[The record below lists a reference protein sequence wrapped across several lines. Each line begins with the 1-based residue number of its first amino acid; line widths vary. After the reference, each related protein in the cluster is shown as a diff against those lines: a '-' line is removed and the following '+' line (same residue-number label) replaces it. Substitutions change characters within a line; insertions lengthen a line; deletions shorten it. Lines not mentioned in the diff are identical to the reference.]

1 MKTLNVNRIRIF
13 FYLAALVFSSLA
25 GTSHALVGASPPKA
39 QFANLPLAF
48 EPSATDAGRYV
59 ARSQGY
65 ALQLSKQGAQMWLQ
79 NNPTQSAAFDQV
91 TMRFR
96 HSQSVT
102 PEPQQMLPSVSNYYH
117 GKHGPQWRRDVPNYA
132 QVKYT
137 ELYPG
142 VAAVFYGTGR
152 QLEYDF
158 QVAAGADPSAIQL
171 EFQGAKSAVLDE
183 AGALHL
189 TLKKGEIVQH
199 APVIYQIDATGKRV
213 AVEGG
218 YRLAKQTRQTSAVRV
233 SFNLGQYDRS
243 LPLVIDP
250 VLSYSSYFGGSGDEG
265 FEGGVAVDGEGNI
278 LLAGWTGSTDFPT
291 ANSVQGSFQG
301 WIDAVVVKL
310 DPTGQQIIYSTYLG
324 GKYKRVKYNRLY
336 FAVWGYDYAFGI
348 AVDTAGN
355 AYITGKT
362 SSPDFPVTPGA
373 YDTTCGTN
381 GQCDEP
387 PNANNDRTDSFVTK
401 LSPTGGLVYS
411 TFLGGN
417 NHDIADAIAVDAA
430 GNATVTGWTASTDFP
445 LVNAVQS
452 SRKGYTDA
460 FVTKLNAEGSG
471 LIFSTYLGGAL
482 YGSTTYAYYPYTYGW
497 GVTVDGNDNVY
508 VTGQTSTKDFPITP
522 GVYQPTYNNGYFDG
536 FITKFDPIGQIIY
549 STFLGGALND
559 KPESIAV
566 DAAGTVYITG
576 ETNSPNFPLVTPF
589 QSAYAGGTN
598 DGFISHLSADGS
610 QLLFSTYLGGSGN
623 DVPKGI
629 AVDAAGRAHVSG
641 YTDSTNFPV
650 YNAVQSTNA
659 GGIDAFLTKLDAS
672 GASVVYS
679 TYLGGKLGAFGTAN
693 DASYG
698 VALDS
703 TGNQAYI
710 AGSTQSNDFPLAKP
724 YQNFLNKAYGISDAF
739 VAIYTASASDGNSP
753 PPLFAADLVA
763 SLYASPD
770 PVYPGTLLTYVISV
784 MNIGNAG
791 VGNVT
796 LTDPLPVG
804 VSLYSAQASQGSCSL
819 AATITCTLG
828 TLAAGSG
835 ATVTIVVTPNAAGA
849 VSNTVSVSPVA
860 SDPTPAN
867 NSATVAT
874 TVTIPVVY
882 ALNISKAGT
891 GSGTVSSF
899 PSGVNCGADCTEPYN
914 NGTVV
919 TLTAIAT
926 SGSAFAGWSGD
937 ADCGDG
943 SVTMSGNRNC
953 TATFVTIPVYALNIS
968 KAGTGSGTVSSSPSG
983 VNCGADCTEPY
994 NDGTVV
1000 TLTAIATSGSVF
1012 AGWSGDADCGDGA
1025 VTMSGNRNCTA
1036 TFNVPDAIGSCIGS
1050 GSNALRGKVENDGG
1064 GLAGVTL
1071 SLTGPNGCTANT
1083 LTDAIG
1089 NFQFLSLATGTYTAT
1104 PSKGTGCGFTP
1115 ASNTLQLFENTDI
1128 DFITTCW

>member
-1 MKTLNVNRIRIF
+1 MNKLNVNRIRIF
-13 FYLAALVFSSLA
+13 FYLAVFVFSSLA

-48 EPSATDAGRYV
+48 EPSATDADRYV

-102 PEPQQMLPSVSNYYH
+102 PEPQQMLPGVSNYYH

-158 QVAAGADPSAIQL
+158 QVAAGADPSVIQL

-445 LVNAVQS
+445 LVNAVQT
-452 SRKGYTDA
+452 SRKGNVDA
-460 FVTKLNAEGSG
+460 FVTKLNADGSG

-497 GVTVDGNDNVY
+497 GVTVDGNGYIY

-536 FITKFDPIGQIIY
+536 FITKFDPTGQIIY

-629 AVDAAGRAHVSG
+629 EVDAAGRAHVSG

-650 YNAVQSTNA
+650 HNAVQSTNA
-659 GGIDAFLTKLDAS
+659 GGIDAFLSKLDVGGS
-672 GASVVYS
+672 SLVYS
-679 TYLGGKLGAFGTAN
+679 TYLGGNQGTFGVAN

-703 TGNQAYI
+703 TGTRAYI
-710 AGSTQSNDFPLAKP
+710 AGSTQSRNLPLANP
-724 YQNFLNKAYGISDAF
+724 YQNFLNQAYGNSDAF
-739 VAIYTASASDGNSP
+739 VAFFTASDTDTPTAP
-753 PPLFAADLVA
+753 PPPPPPPAPPQPVVPDLVVSIA
-763 SLYASPD
+763 ASPN
-770 PVYPGTLLTYVISV
+770 PVYVGANLSYVINV
-784 MNIGNAG
+784 TN
-791 VGNVT
+791 VGNGAIANVV
-796 LTDPLPVG
+796 LSDVLPTG
-804 VSLYSAQASQGSCSL
+804 VNLLSVYANQGSCS
-819 AATITCTLG
+819 ATATVTCSLG
-828 TLAAGSG
+828 TIAIGAV
-835 ATVTIVVTPNAAGA
+835 ATVTINVTPVTAGI
-849 VSNTVSVSPVA
+849 VSNSASVVPVV
-860 SDPTPAN
+860 SDPTPSN
-867 NSATVAT
+867 NAATVVT
-874 TVTIPVVY
+874 NVTVPVFY
-882 ALNISKAGT
+882 ALSVAKAGT
-891 GSGTVSSF
+891 GSGTVASS
-899 PSGVNCGADCTEPYN
+899 PAGITCGADCAEPY
-914 NGTVV
+914 
-919 TLTAIAT
+919 L
-926 SGSAFAGWSGD
+926 SGSVISMSATPAGD
-937 ADCGDG
+937 
-943 SVTMSGNRNC
+943 
-953 TATFVTIPVYALNIS
+953 
-968 KAGTGSGTVSSSPSG
+968 
-983 VNCGADCTEPY
+983 
-994 NDGTVV
+994 
-1000 TLTAIATSGSVF
+1000 SVF
-1012 AGWSGDADCGDGA
+1012 AGWSGDADCSDGS
-1025 VTMSGNRNCTA
+1025 VTMSGNLSCTA
-1036 TFNVPDAIGSCIGS
+1036 TFNVISAIGTCIGS
-1050 GSNALRGKVENDGG
+1050 GGNALRGKVENDGG
-1064 GLAGVTL
+1064 GLSGVTL

-1083 LTDAIG
+1083 LTDATG
-1089 NFQFLSLATGTYTAT
+1089 NFQFLSLATGAYTAT
-1104 PSKGTGCGFTP
+1104 PSKGAVCGFSPT
-1115 ASNTLQLFENTDI
+1115 ATTLQLFENTDI